1 MESDGIPK
9 AFKDQLRQ
17 VLLQGEIA
25 SLKLM
30 PEGSNHTFLVTV
42 ADSSHAYEAIYK
54 PLRGEQPLW
63 DFPSGTLYKRE
74 YAAYL
79 VSQHLSWDFIPCTVI
94 REGPYGIGSLQ
105 QFIEVDPRSSY
116 FTLREEC
123 PEELERIALFD
134 CISNNADR
142 KASHCFKDRNGFIW
156 SIDHGLTFHQDP
168 KLRTVIWDFAQEP
181 ISGHL
186 MEQIANLLE
195 GLGSSQG
202 VVRDLSPLLAPEE
215 LTALRRRLERLLSSG
230 RFPSYDPTRRNIPW
244 PWF

>member
-1 MESDGIPK
+1 METDKGPLTS
-9 AFKDQLRQ
+9 KDKMSV
-17 VLLQGEIA
+17 VLVQGEIT
-25 SLKLM
+25 SPELM
-30 PEGSNHTFLVTV
+30 PQGSNDTFLVAVSDGLQTR
-42 ADSSHAYEAIYK
+42 EAVYK
-54 PLRGEQPLW
+54 PRRGERPLW

-79 VSQHLSWDFIPCTVI
+79 VSQALSWDFIPCTVI

-105 QFIEVDPRSSY
+105 EFIDADPRSNY

-123 PEELERIALFD
+123 PEEMERIALFD
-134 CISNNADR
+134 CLSNNADR
-142 KASHCFKDRNGFIW
+142 KASHCFKDLGGRIW

-186 MEQIANLLE
+186 MEQVAVLLE
-195 GLGSSQG
+195 SLCSPKGLTQE
-202 VVRDLSPLLAPEE
+202 LAPLLAPEE

-230 RFPSYDPTRRNIPW
+230 RFPSQDPGRRNVPW